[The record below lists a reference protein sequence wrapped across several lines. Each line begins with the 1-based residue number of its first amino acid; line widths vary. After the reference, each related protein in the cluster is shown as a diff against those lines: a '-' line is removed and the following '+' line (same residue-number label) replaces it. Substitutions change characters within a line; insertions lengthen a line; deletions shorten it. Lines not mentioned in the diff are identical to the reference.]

1 MLKKILFL
9 MILLAAGMLCAEL
22 RSQDDFFRVVTAEH
36 IKQMSTF
43 ERAQYTKALQL
54 LNAGQY
60 RAAATEFERFIL
72 QYQSSDMKPYMI
84 FLRAY
89 ALYMAKDRN
98 KAISIFNEVIDYYPG
113 VVDAAAPALYY
124 RGMAASDN
132 GDYKLS
138 MRTMK
143 ELVDDEDY
151 AEHPVAAAAS
161 LQLVRNYWRNKE
173 PEKAAQYLCSI
184 FEKFRK
190 TSPRTAERARNY
202 YIAYCL
208 ATGRKAEYQKWY
220 LQNYAEEAVEKKL
233 SKDHFRADMVCLAY
247 DQIMPSHKYYWNYTV
262 DNLMQNYLGTMKKGT
277 DPLAEVWA
285 LLQEFRPCFE
295 KSDRMWDWYSRS
307 LALLAGRKF
316 ISAEKFEDLVSETC
330 KFIASVPDGDSKN
343 RQENRF
349 KEIVK
354 DLIARGS
361 FNQALYVNNRI
372 KDPKARAWN
381 EYEVLLGTG
390 KWQDAIAQLDKIVA
404 TYKDDERLVKDAG
417 YRKGWILRERL
428 NKFDEAA
435 EVYKGINDAPTNL
448 WQVVECYRRKK
459 DVDKTIRQLIE
470 IENAFPDSGSR
481 AAWERAEFQHRMGN
495 KAQAIKEGRYI
506 MKRYPKSKESSFAHQ
521 LLEKYGI
528 ETGGGVLDDM
538 Y

>member
-1 MLKKILFL
+1 MLKKI
-9 MILLAAGMLCAEL
+9 ILLTLFAAGLPCMMLRAQE
-22 RSQDDFFRVVTAEH
+22 DFAKVVSAQH

-54 LNAGQY
+54 LNSGQY

-124 RGMAASDN
+124 RGMAAFAN
-132 GDYKLS
+132 GDYKFG
-138 MRTMK
+138 MRAMK

-190 TSPRTAERARNY
+190 KSPRTAELARNY
-202 YIAYCL
+202 YIAYCM
-208 ATGRKAEYQKWY
+208 ATGRAKEYQMWY
-220 LQNYAEEAVEKKL
+220 LQNYAEEAVAKKL
-233 SKDHFRADMVCLAY
+233 TKEQFRANMICLAY
-247 DQIMPSHKYYWNYTV
+247 DQVMWNYHWIYN
-262 DNLMQNYLGTMKKGT
+262 DGDLMQKYLGNKKKGT
-277 DPLAEVWA
+277 DPFAEVWSM
-285 LLQEFRPCFE
+285 LQEFRPYFE
-295 KSDRMWDWYSRS
+295 KGDMMWQWYSRA
-307 LALLAGRKF
+307 LRLLAGRKF

-330 KFIASVPDGDSKN
+330 KFVAGVPDGEEKG
-343 RQENRF
+343 RQEKRF
-349 KEIVK
+349 KEIVT
-354 DLIARGS
+354 DLINRGS
-361 FNQALYVNNRI
+361 YSQALYVNTRI
-372 KDPKARAWN
+372 KDAKTRAWN
-381 EYEVLLGTG
+381 EYEVLKRTG
-390 KWQDAIAQLDKIVA
+390 KWQEAVAQLDKI
-404 TYKDDERLVKDAG
+404 TGTFKDDARSVKEAG
-417 YRKGWILRERL
+417 YQKGWILRDRL
-428 NKFDEAA
+428 NKPDEAV
-435 EVYKGINDAPTNL
+435 EVYKGINDPPTNL
-448 WQVVECYRRKK
+448 WQIVECYRRKN
-459 DVDKTIRQLIE
+459 DVSNVIRQLIE
-470 IENAFPDSGSR
+470 IENAFPDCGSR

-495 KAQAIKEGRYI
+495 KAQAVKEGRYI
-506 MKRYPKSKESSFAHQ
+506 MKRYPKSRESSYAHQ

-538 Y
+538 Q